1 MSGVKNNNDFYD
13 QNISEESVPTEFIY
27 KATYIVHKPA
37 GFLQQE
43 STLNMKGDQR
53 LTNQTMAQICDNL
66 KLGLFDL
73 NVDEKKITDWKTK
86 NVTRAQDDNCLYIF
100 KFPSKLAFVSTLHFV
115 DQKIVG
121 ATIDQEGKLSWFKDN
136 SRKKDKTDIRVA
148 PHQELEVAVRYPL
161 VAYSGLTPDR
171 REIIIANLADKDF
184 PQHIIHLS
192 HQMICFAGCPK
203 NDRIL
208 IMELDDKKMAMSQ
221 IIKKFPFKKQ
231 TISNEIDYFEFS
243 RDFGNSNSGATDQ
256 KGDITQF
263 DLTEVQR
270 AEYMNLKKEKLATVV
285 VQTRDEIWSLS
296 SKKVERIS
304 TLDYTADLP
313 MQRGSEN
320 SIFWAEKQRKG
331 FHCNFK
337 AKGMGHKDSSL
348 KYQVSASIVQFRLDD
363 VWNEEPNSHSL
374 KQKV

>member
-121 ATIDQEGKLSWFKDN
+121 ATID
-136 SRKKDKTDIRVA
+136 
-148 PHQELEVAVRYPL
+148 
-161 VAYSGLTPDR
+161 
-171 REIIIANLADKDF
+171 
-184 PQHIIHLS
+184 
-192 HQMICFAGCPK
+192 
-203 NDRIL
+203 
-208 IMELDDKKMAMSQ
+208 
-221 IIKKFPFKKQ
+221 
-231 TISNEIDYFEFS
+231 
-243 RDFGNSNSGATDQ
+243 
-256 KGDITQF
+256 
-263 DLTEVQR
+263 
-270 AEYMNLKKEKLATVV
+270 
-285 VQTRDEIWSLS
+285 
-296 SKKVERIS
+296 
-304 TLDYTADLP
+304 
-313 MQRGSEN
+313 
-320 SIFWAEKQRKG
+320 
-331 FHCNFK
+331 
-337 AKGMGHKDSSL
+337 
-348 KYQVSASIVQFRLDD
+348 
-363 VWNEEPNSHSL
+363 
-374 KQKV
+374 